1 MSPAPRRASC
11 PPLFDAR
18 RYEMSESL
26 GHQLVQLLG
35 QMRREMELRMA
46 RHGLTDAQW
55 KPLWMLQ
62 QGRAGTPVE
71 LARESG
77 IDAGAMTRMVD
88 RLVAKGLVER
98 LRSETDRRVV
108 NLRLTAAGEEA
119 AGHVPA
125 VLASIHNDVLEGFS
139 AEEWAQLKAFLARAL
154 ANAQALAAHHGPEA
168 E

>member
-1 MSPAPRRASC
+1 MSPAPRASR

-18 RYEMSESL
+18 RYEVSDSL
-26 GHQLVQLLG
+26 GHNLVQLLA

-46 RHGLTDAQW
+46 QHGLTDAQW
-55 KPLWMLQ
+55 KPLWLLA
-62 QGRAGTPVE
+62 QGRAGTAIE
-71 LARESG
+71 LARESC

-108 NLRLTAAGEEA
+108 NLRLTAAGEA
-119 AGHVPA
+119 AASHVPA

-139 AEEWAQLKAFLARAL
+139 AEEWAQLKGFLARAR
-154 ANAQALAAHHGPEA
+154 ANAEALQAQHGREAA
-168 E
+168 